1 MRPIAATFVVAPPA
15 GVRVRAR
22 LKVDAGDEA
31 VLGVIGE
38 HLGSLAG
45 KDLAARCKEGP
56 LDASPR
62 PFGAARWRI
71 RSLSKASSSS
81 SSRGHDA
88 PRRRLI
94 EDGAVLRYRGNFDW
108 PGVAIA
114 NRVITYFG
122 AVPWRMGRAD
132 YEAALAGAGRG
143 LVDLPALEAP
153 RRSCMGRRTHP
164 VHEARGEVRTRG
176 GPTRHFGS
184 GLDRGAIESATV
196 RSVRWRLSAMSS
208 EMPWSEG
215 RNRYIRNGETV
226 GSKDTA
232 NYAAWSPA
240 IRRSP
245 TKIKSS
251 ANGGWGVAEE

>member
-71 RSLSKASSSS
+71 SSLSKASSSS

-143 LVDLPALEAP
+143 LVDLPALAAP
-153 RRSCMGRRTHP
+153 RGFERHRESCRLESSYEAFSDKDQVVGKWRLGCGRGIDQQTSLQ
-164 VHEARGEVRTRG
+164 E
-176 GPTRHFGS
+176 FGS
-184 GLDRGAIESATV
+184 VDQGA
-196 RSVRWRLSAMSS
+196 L
-208 EMPWSEG
+208 
-215 RNRYIRNGETV
+215 
-226 GSKDTA
+226 GSGCDE
-232 NYAAWSPA
+232 W
-240 IRRSP
+240 
-245 TKIKSS
+245 
-251 ANGGWGVAEE
+251 E